1 VSVPARTASP
11 SPARAVPAR
20 PRGST
25 PAPRPRRPSNP
36 PRRITTGAAPRR
48 QVGFVVLVSG
58 VVGSLLIGVVSLN
71 VLAAQVSFHV
81 DAAERRVAELA
92 SERVD
97 LVRREATLSAPGRI
111 GGWAAR
117 HGMRLPDDIRSLH
130 APSGPPDPAGAA
142 APGTAP

>member
-1 VSVPARTASP
+1 M
-11 SPARAVPAR
+11 
-20 PRGST
+20 
-25 PAPRPRRPSNP
+25 
-36 PRRITTGAAPRR
+36 
-48 QVGFVVLVSG
+48 GFVVVASA

-81 DAAERRVAELA
+81 DAAERRVADLS

-111 GGWAAR
+111 ASWAAR

>member
-1 VSVPARTASP
+1 MAS
-11 SPARAVPAR
+11 A
-20 PRGST
+20 
-25 PAPRPRRPSNP
+25 
-36 PRRITTGAAPRR
+36 
-48 QVGFVVLVSG
+48 

-81 DAAERRVAELA
+81 DAAERRVADLS

-111 GGWAAR
+111 AGWAAR

-142 APGTAP
+142 APGTAR